1 MNKSG
6 FWLALSLIL
15 LVVSACSDSDSDSD
29 DNSVFEPN
37 PDAEAVLVA
46 ITVAPDFSSGAH
58 AVIAADF
65 PYTAQ
70 QNLAPTISDLA
81 GDVYDQ
87 HFYRLE
93 RFQRD
98 NVTKFALSAPTT
110 PIWQYSLKDAQDGD
124 TSPNPYQL
132 VFVDNNQA
140 YVLRYG
146 SSRVWLVNP
155 QATSQNAFK
164 IGELDLSAYADAD
177 GSPEPVAGV
186 IVGDKLFI
194 ALQRYE
200 NFTTLLTPYVV
211 VIDLTTGQEIDT
223 KQDSTGLKGI
233 PLPLKNSNDLQFS
246 PASGQ
251 LWLSAVGQYAGFNGE
266 PPVYSGGVL
275 TIDPNSYAVNVVVFD
290 QAERGQTTGLAIRDA
305 ETAYLLAYQSFGQVS
320 LYAFNPSSG
329 VFVTNAAGQAQ
340 PVPGFQS
347 IDIRDLL
354 LTPAGDLWLALVEGQ
369 NPQLVLLD
377 QNNRVSA
384 RVPLALIPNQLSF
397 GAR

>member
-1 MNKSG
+1 MNKRL
-6 FWLALSLIL
+6 FWLMLSVMLLALG
-15 LVVSACSDSDSDSD
+15 ACSDSNDESA
-29 DNSVFEPN
+29 FEPN
-37 PDAEAVLVA
+37 PDTENVLVA

-70 QNLAPTISDLA
+70 QNLAPTISDIA

-98 NVTKFALSAPTT
+98 NVTKFALSDPAT
-110 PIWQYSLKDAQDGD
+110 PIWQYSLKDTQDGD
-124 TSPNPYQL
+124 VSPNPYQL

-146 SSRVWLVNP
+146 SARVWRVNP

-186 IVGDKLFI
+186 IVDNKLFI
-194 ALQRYE
+194 VLQRYE
-200 NFTTLLTPYVV
+200 FFSTLLTPYVV
-211 VIDLTTGQEIDT
+211 VIDVITGQEIDT
-223 KQDSTGLKGI
+223 KQDSDGLKGI
-233 PLPLKNSNDLQFS
+233 PLPLKNPNDLQFS
-246 PASGQ
+246 SATGQ

-275 TIDPNSYAVNVVVFD
+275 SIDPNTYAVEVVVLD
-290 QAERGQTTGLAIRDA
+290 QAERGQTTGLAIRNA
-305 ETAYLLAYQSFGQVS
+305 ESAYLLAYQSFGQVS
-320 LYAFNPSSG
+320 LYPFNPSSG
-329 VFVTNAAGQAQ
+329 TFVSNAAGQAQ
-340 PVPGFQS
+340 AVPGFQG

-354 LTPAGDLWLALVEGQ
+354 LTADGDLWLGLVEGQ

-377 QNNRVSA
+377 ATNRVSA
-384 RVPLALIPNQLSF
+384 RVPLALIPNQLLL
-397 GAR
+397 GTR